1 MTPLPKRIRT
11 WADRQISPKLA
22 TFNPILKNLCT
33 GNRLGSP
40 QSIYF
45 LIEIE
50 SSDGSRVF
58 HAVPS
63 IAFLFIDT
71 ARLLTDKP
79 APQSSQANHRPQ
91 SFDCSTISRPRRHPA
106 IRPPRVYKR
115 SISTVIKQL
124 LDRNGLIFRSLCFL
138 SRLPSHHSRVTRI
151 ARFCGVNSSKSR
163 LSLRSTLTSCTTTAQ
178 SSPKICASSC
188 FLWLTLPP

>member
-1 MTPLPKRIRT
+1 MPL
-11 WADRQISPKLA
+11 LA
-22 TFNPILKNLCT
+22 
-33 GNRLGSP
+33 RGSP
-40 QSIYF
+40 ARYGVAVKRGTPWQSA
-45 LIEIE
+45 
-50 SSDGSRVF
+50 RNN